1 MAVLNSFDVRF
12 TQLARST
19 RLSRSSRRA
28 AKSAAT
34 LVVALGLIASIEVFL
49 GPISAL
55 AAPPAGSTKS
65 VAGKYDARVV
75 MIYDHECAVWCGQ
88 VKPIL
93 SELQNEYKSRV
104 QFVELDT
111 SNDQIASSKNT
122 AKSIGVSKFLTEN
135 ADYAPVIGVFSAKGK
150 LLKELVGPKKKEIY
164 TDAITKALSPQ

>member
-1 MAVLNSFDVRF
+1 MAVLNSVSARF
-12 TQLARST
+12 TQLSNFS
-19 RLSRSSRRA
+19 RLDTKWA
-28 AKSAAT
+28 AKLT
-34 LVVALGLIASIEVFL
+34 VALCLIALAGVLL
-49 GPISAL
+49 GQKTMAENPAAL
-55 AAPPAGSTKS
+55 TKS
-65 VAGKYDARVV
+65 ISGKYDARVV

-93 SELQNEYKSRV
+93 SDLQKEYKSRV

-122 AKSIGVSKFLTEN
+122 AKSIGVSKFLNEN

-164 TDAITKALSPQ
+164 SDAISKALSPQ

>member
-1 MAVLNSFDVRF
+1 MAVLNSFNVSF
-12 TQLARST
+12 SQLST
-19 RLSRSSRRA
+19 SSRLGRLSRLALKSSA
-28 AKSAAT
+28 TLTVACCLVSFIDVSLGQNSAIADNSPALAKS
-34 LVVALGLIASIEVFL
+34 VS
-49 GPISAL
+49 
-55 AAPPAGSTKS
+55 
-65 VAGKYDARVV
+65 GKYDARVV

-111 SNDQIASSKNT
+111 SNDQMASSKNT
-122 AKSIGVSKFLTEN
+122 AKSIGVAKFLNEN

-164 TDAITKALSPQ
+164 TDAISKALSP

>member
-1 MAVLNSFDVRF
+1 MAASNSFNVRF
-12 TQLARST
+12 TQLSRSSLLA
-19 RLSRSSRRA
+19 RLSRLA
-28 AKSAAT
+28 LKSAAT
-34 LVVALGLIASIEVFL
+34 LTVALCLIGFIDVSL
-49 GPISAL
+49 GQNSAVAENSVAL
-55 AAPPAGSTKS
+55 TKS

-93 SELQNEYKSRV
+93 AELQNEYKSRV

-111 SNDQIASSKNT
+111 SNDQMASSKNT
-122 AKSIGVSKFLTEN
+122 AKSIGVSKFLNEN

-164 TDAITKALSPQ
+164 TDAISKALSPQ